1 MKNRRK
7 LPSRLCALLL
17 AMALLCSIGIPQAAA
32 AGGSVSWSQVD
43 NDAVTAQLPLQEA
56 EEAAPAYQDTDL
68 VRVSIFLEDAP
79 AISKFG
85 VQNIAENQA
94 AVQYRASLE
103 TRQEAMAQAISAQAL
118 GGKQLD
124 VVWNLTLAANLISAN
139 VEYGEIAAIRQ
150 VPGVE
155 QVILETQYAPAVVD
169 VDLPDDPN
177 MSTSSSMIGSNAA
190 WAAGYTGAGSR
201 IAVIDTGTDTDHQ
214 SFSAAGFD
222 YSLQKQ
228 AEQAGKTVEDYN
240 LLDTA
245 EIASVLSQLHVSSGV
260 TANQLYLNTKLPFG
274 YNYVDKDLDIT
285 HDRDQQGEHGSHV
298 AGISTANAYIPNA
311 DGTFSNA
318 LDTVKVQGVA
328 PDAQLITMKVF
339 GKNGGAYESDY
350 LVAIEDAIVL
360 KCDSINLSLGSS
372 NPGASRHDQKEYQ
385 AILDSLAQCGV
396 VVAIAAGNASS
407 WVAEAQN
414 AGYLYADDV
423 SMDMVGSP
431 GSYTNSLCVASIDNA
446 GVTGE
451 YFTVGENVVVYT
463 QSTGFKNQPLATIAG
478 EHEYLLIDGV
488 GTEEEFSAIAGELE
502 GKIAVCS
509 RGTTSFYQKAEAA
522 VANGA
527 IATIIYNNQPG
538 SISMDLTDYTQTA
551 PCVSVTQAD
560 GAMLKAAATPVT
572 GAVQYYVGK
581 LTVKEGIGSQIR
593 EEKYHTMSDFSSWGV
608 PGTLEMKPEI
618 TAPGGNIYSVNGLI
632 AGGTSY
638 ENMSGTSMA
647 TPQVAGMVAL
657 VAQYIRES
665 GLAQKTG
672 LTPRVLAQ
680 SLLMSTAVPQLENWG
695 EEGDGYYPVLRQG
708 AGLANVSKAIAADSY
723 ILMGADANQSY
734 ADGKVKVELGDDPAR
749 TGDYTFSFSIH
760 NLTDAE
766 KTYALSADFFT
777 QGVFTN
783 VVNQNGDQGDYMDT
797 WTAMLDADVTFDV
810 GQSVTVSA
818 NGSAD
823 VKVTVKLTDA
833 QKAALNDKYPSGAYI
848 QGFVYA
854 KSGATTEG
862 AEGTEHSIPV
872 LGFYGN
878 WSDGSMFE
886 VGSRLEY
893 DTNSEVRLPYLGST
907 NTNLATITYAND
919 PGSRYLF
926 GGNPVVTDTRYLP
939 ERTAINSENGDQIS
953 QLTVSV
959 IRNAAASR
967 VQVENLT
974 AGKSMM
980 DTEAGAMDAAYY
992 HTNSGT
998 WRNTSANVS
1007 VDFAPRGA
1015 SQGDQLALTLTLAP
1029 EYYVDREGNVNW
1041 EALGKGASFT
1051 VPMVVDNTAPELLDV
1066 SLSLM
1071 GGNLTVQA
1079 KDNQYVAGVVLYNA
1093 SGAKILAKTGAKQ
1106 DIQPGEAAQYTL
1118 DLTGVTGKSFLLR
1131 VYDYALNAATYQVNL
1146 QNGGEDTTPDVLAFQ
1161 TGTRTWVGLDQAD
1174 SKDLGEL
1181 ATSEQVYVAAAE
1193 VDGMIFAATE
1203 QGGLYV
1209 LDEADLSI
1217 ETYVANMGV
1226 VLTDMAYYPA
1236 TSTLFGVTG
1245 NRLVQVDKL
1254 TGAVTDL
1261 AEIPFPTSTLACDG
1275 DGTFYSAVYGD
1286 SNEVANR
1293 GFVYAYTLETLQGTS
1308 NLDYDFDGS
1317 GRVDGGDVQ
1326 ALLDYATGAR
1336 ETIEKA
1342 ENGDFDGD
1350 GALTSRDAYLFDG
1363 QLSSG
1368 QLGEAPRQIS
1378 SKTRNNVRALAW
1390 NFNNGQLYGLTCAIL
1405 SHSTRAYFY
1414 EINPETGAET
1424 MHRDFRTETTSLVLP
1439 QKASGGSWSSPTDT
1453 VSGIQISAQTLTMLQ
1468 GSSKTLTAAV
1478 QPWTATD
1485 RTVTWTSA
1493 DPAIATVDDEGVVT
1507 AVAPGE
1513 TVITAASTL
1522 NSSFT
1527 ASCTVTVEAL
1537 DVTLK
1542 GALQDKEGNPML
1554 FTWNMEEDNTW
1565 TPGAA
1570 LSTSLAAIAYDGVMD
1585 RLYLQDST
1593 ENAWFM
1599 HQVDLTTGQ
1608 EDGRSA
1614 TACSFG
1620 FAMSDLAALE
1630 QFNTREKPG
1639 MMGVAQAYLI
1649 GPCAPLDNTF
1659 NTGWNLADY
1668 LTEYTGGT
1676 KFVALASGGTET
1688 NEKGVVCDLMIALDD
1703 AGWLWTFQYDGT
1715 SSIGINLIP
1724 TDLKLSFPSYQSYQY
1739 GSMVVGDD
1747 GNLYL
1752 SHFTGETNEFYRLA
1766 WNEEQEMFISDRIGQ
1781 VGAEVWPAALYAVES
1796 NAATTEAVEA
1806 TGILEEPLRLEAQM
1820 MNASAPMSQ
1829 VTPGEDSKTVTMTIT
1844 AKDGQGVDAASNNGI
1859 ISVFYNKAA
1868 LELQEIAVSGDYTAQ
1883 VTGSGAVTFGY
1894 VSREGIPA
1902 GDPVATLT
1910 FGLKTGAD
1918 ATVTVQHRELN
1929 DGKPGLTEELPV
1941 DLECPSEAFQDLDT
1955 GRWYH
1960 EYTDYV
1966 IAKGLMNGMDET
1978 HFAPEGS
1985 LTRGMLVTT
1994 LYRLAG
2000 EPEVAEAAT
2009 FTDVKA
2015 GRYYA
2020 EAVAWA
2026 EDLGIAKGMT
2036 ATTFQP
2042 EGTVTRQQA
2051 ATFLYRYVT
2060 EYLEQEAVEGA
2071 DLTAFTDGGKVQEY
2085 AQTAM
2090 SWAVAEGFFE
2100 GYGDGTLRPFT
2111 ALTRAQMAKLL
2122 TILDL
2127 DF

>member
-56 EEAAPAYQDTDL
+56 EEAAPAYRDTDL

-139 VEYGEIAAIRQ
+139 VEYGEIDAIRQ

-488 GTEEEFSAIAGELE
+488 GTEEEFSAIASELE

-680 SLLMSTAVPQLENWG
+680 SLLMSTAVPQLEDWG

-760 NLTDAE
+760 NLTDVE

-1146 QNGGEDTTPDVLAFQ
+1146 QNGGEDATPDVLAFQ

-1236 TSTLFGVTG
+1236 TSTLYGVTG

-1390 NFNNGQLYGLTCAIL
+1390 NFNDGQLYGLTCAIL

-1659 NTGWNLADY
+1659 NTGWDLADY

-1724 TDLKLSFPSYQSYQY
+1724 TDLNLSFPSYQSYQY

-1859 ISVFYNKAA
+1859 ISVSYNKAA

-1894 VSREGIPA
+1894 VSREGIAA

-1929 DGKPGLTEELPV
+1929 DGKPGFTEELPV

-2036 ATTFQP
+2036 ATAFQP

-2060 EYLEQEAVEGA
+2060 EYLKQEAVEGA
-2071 DLTAFTDGGKVQEY
+2071 DLTAFTDGSKVQDY
-2085 AQTAM
+2085 AKTAM

>member
-1363 QLSSG
+1363 QVSSG

-1985 LTRGMLVTT
+1985 LTRGMLVTA

-2000 EPEVAEAAT
+2000 EPEVTEPAT
-2009 FTDVKA
+2009 FTDVA
-2015 GRYYA
+2015 QGRYYA
-2020 EAVAWA
+2020 DAVAWA
-2026 EDLGIAKGMT
+2026 EDLGIVKGIT
-2036 ATTFQP
+2036 ATAFQP

>member
-56 EEAAPAYQDTDL
+56 EEAAPAYRDTDL

-298 AGISTANAYIPNA
+298 AGISTANAYIPTA

-593 EEKYHTMSDFSSWGV
+593 DEKYHTMSDFSSWGV

-680 SLLMSTAVPQLENWG
+680 SLLMSTAVPQLEGWG

-783 VVNQNGDQGDYMDT
+783 AVNQNGDQGDYMDT

-1131 VYDYALNAATYQVNL
+1131 VYDYALNATTYQVNL
-1146 QNGGEDTTPDVLAFQ
+1146 QNGGEDATPDVLAFQ

-1236 TSTLFGVTG
+1236 TSTLYGVTG

-1493 DPAIATVDDEGVVT
+1493 DPAIAAVDDEGVVT

-1985 LTRGMLVTT
+1985 LTRGMLVTA

-2000 EPEVAEAAT
+2000 EPEVTEPAT
-2009 FTDVKA
+2009 FTDVA
-2015 GRYYA
+2015 QGRYYA
-2020 EAVAWA
+2020 DAVAWA
-2026 EDLGIAKGMT
+2026 EDLGIVKGIT
-2036 ATTFQP
+2036 ATAFQP

-2071 DLTAFTDGGKVQEY
+2071 DLTAFTDGSKVQDY
-2085 AQTAM
+2085 AKTAM

>member
-2000 EPEVAEAAT
+2000 EPEVAQAAT

-2071 DLTAFTDGGKVQEY
+2071 DLTAFTDGSKVQDY
-2085 AQTAM
+2085 AKTAM

>member
-1985 LTRGMLVTT
+1985 LTRGMLVTA

-2000 EPEVAEAAT
+2000 EPEVTEPAT
-2009 FTDVKA
+2009 FTDVA
-2015 GRYYA
+2015 QGRYYA
-2020 EAVAWA
+2020 DAVAWA
-2026 EDLGIAKGMT
+2026 EDLGIVKGIT
-2036 ATTFQP
+2036 ATAFQP

-2071 DLTAFTDGGKVQEY
+2071 DLTAFTDGSKVQDY
-2085 AQTAM
+2085 AKTAM

>member
-1985 LTRGMLVTT
+1985 LTRGMLVTA

-2000 EPEVAEAAT
+2000 EPEVTEPAT
-2009 FTDVKA
+2009 FTDVA
-2015 GRYYA
+2015 QGRYYA
-2020 EAVAWA
+2020 DAVAWA
-2026 EDLGIAKGMT
+2026 EDLGIVKGIT
-2036 ATTFQP
+2036 ATAFQP

-2090 SWAVAEGFFE
+2090 SWAVAEGLFE

>member
-285 HDRDQQGEHGSHV
+285 HDRDQQGEHGSRV

-2000 EPEVAEAAT
+2000 EPEVAQAAT

-2071 DLTAFTDGGKVQEY
+2071 DLTAFTDGSKVQDY
-2085 AQTAM
+2085 AKTAM

>member
-1985 LTRGMLVTT
+1985 LTRGMLVTA

-2000 EPEVAEAAT
+2000 EPEVTEPAT
-2009 FTDVKA
+2009 FTDVA
-2015 GRYYA
+2015 QGRYYA
-2020 EAVAWA
+2020 DAVAWA
-2026 EDLGIAKGMT
+2026 EDLGIVKGIT
-2036 ATTFQP
+2036 ATAFQP

>member
-1405 SHSTRAYFY
+1405 RHSTRAYFY

-1985 LTRGMLVTT
+1985 LTRGMLVTA

-2000 EPEVAEAAT
+2000 EPEVTEPAT
-2009 FTDVKA
+2009 FTDVA
-2015 GRYYA
+2015 QGRYYA
-2020 EAVAWA
+2020 DAVAWA
-2026 EDLGIAKGMT
+2026 EDLGIVKGIT
-2036 ATTFQP
+2036 ATAFQP

>member
-1985 LTRGMLVTT
+1985 LTRGMLVTA

-2000 EPEVAEAAT
+2000 EPEVTEPAT
-2009 FTDVKA
+2009 FTDVA
-2015 GRYYA
+2015 QGRYYA
-2020 EAVAWA
+2020 DAVAWA
-2026 EDLGIAKGMT
+2026 EDLGIVKGIT
-2036 ATTFQP
+2036 ATAFQP

-2100 GYGDGTLRPFT
+2100 GYGDGTLRPR
-2111 ALTRAQMAKLL
+2111 ASLTRAQMAKLL
-2122 TILDL
+2122 TILDQN
-2127 DF
+2127 F

>member
-1985 LTRGMLVTT
+1985 LTRGQLVTT

-2000 EPEVAEAAT
+2000 EPEVAEPAT
-2009 FTDVKA
+2009 FSDVKA
-2015 GRYYA
+2015 GRYYT

-2026 EDLGIAKGMT
+2026 EENGIAKGIT
-2036 ATTFQP
+2036 DTTFCP
-2042 EGTVTRQQA
+2042 DKAVTREQA

-2060 EYLEQEAVEGA
+2060 EYLEQEPVTGA
-2071 DLTAFTDGGKVQEY
+2071 DLSIYTDREAISKFARTAV
-2085 AQTAM
+2085 A
-2090 SWAVAEGFFE
+2090 WATAEGFLQGFP
-2100 GYGDGTLRPFT
+2100 GGSLQPRST
-2111 ALTRAQMAKLL
+2111 LTRAQMAKLL
-2122 TILDL
+2122 TILDQK
-2127 DF
+2127 F

>member
-1015 SQGDQLALTLTLAP
+1015 SQGDQLALTLAP

-1985 LTRGMLVTT
+1985 LTRGMLVTA

-2000 EPEVAEAAT
+2000 EPEVTEPAT
-2009 FTDVKA
+2009 FTDVA
-2015 GRYYA
+2015 QGRYYA
-2020 EAVAWA
+2020 DAVAWA
-2026 EDLGIAKGMT
+2026 EDLGIVKGIT
-2036 ATTFQP
+2036 ATAFQP

-2060 EYLEQEAVEGA
+2060 EYLEQEAGEGA
-2071 DLTAFTDGGKVQEY
+2071 DLTAFTDGSKVQDY
-2085 AQTAM
+2085 AKTAM

>member
-1585 RLYLQDST
+1585 RLYLQDFT

-2000 EPEVAEAAT
+2000 EPEVAEPAT
-2009 FTDVKA
+2009 FSDVKA

>member
-1585 RLYLQDST
+1585 RLYLQDFT

-2000 EPEVAEAAT
+2000 EPEVAQAAT